1 MTLSRAQIKRRC
13 LVCTGVIAAILLID
27 QIVKIWVKTHFYLGE
42 DYEILPFFH
51 IHFIQNNGM
60 AFGWELGSKLF
71 LTGFRFVM
79 VGLLIWLLSRFARM
93 ADKPL
98 GFLAALAA
106 ITAGAAGNIVDCVLY
121 GEIFSNP
128 WPPEVATFVPLGEGY
143 GQWFQG
149 LVVDML
155 WFPLFSF
162 EWPGWVPFVGG
173 EHFSFFDPIFNVA
186 DSAITVGVLVIIL
199 FYSRCIV
206 WPSKSAEEKK

>member
-1 MTLSRAQIKRRC
+1 MLCAA
-13 LVCTGVIAAILLID
+13 VIAAILIVD
-27 QIVKIWVKTHFYLGE
+27 QTVKIWVKTHFYLGE
-42 DYEILPFFH
+42 DVEILPFFH
-51 IHFIQNNGM
+51 LHFIQNNGM

-79 VGLLIWLLSRFARM
+79 VGLLVWLLSRFIRM
-93 ADKPL
+93 AGKPA

-106 ITAGAAGNIVDCVLY
+106 ITAGASGNIIDCVFY

-128 WPPEVATFVPLGEGY
+128 WPPETATLTAIGEGY

-162 EWPGWVPFVGG
+162 DWPSWIPFVGG
-173 EHFSFFDPIFNVA
+173 EHFSFFDPVFNVA
-186 DSAITVGVLVIIL
+186 DSAITIGVLVIIV
-199 FYSRCIV
+199 FYSRHIE
-206 WPSKSAEEKK
+206 WPVSLKAQQKAKE